1 MRPVLTADIRTS
13 AGAFTVNAP
22 RRYWLGILLVAL
34 AAVAFSQIT
43 MFSKLAYLAGST
55 PVTLVWLRF
64 VAFVGVIG
72 LVLLGR
78 RQSFRLPA
86 RNLRGSA
93 VLAFGMFLMSVGYLS
108 SVAYI
113 DVSLAVILLYSFPLM
128 VGLLS
133 ALAGRERI
141 TLVKALCL
149 ILAFAGLV
157 WAVGPGFERLDWRGV
172 GLALG
177 AAFGLTIT
185 ITWGGAYLEGVE
197 PLVVNVWANLW
208 MLAVMSA
215 YVLGFG
221 DLVLPQ
227 SATGWI
233 GLCGATGCYIFAIVV
248 LFVAMRWVTPAQ
260 TAVTLN
266 IEPIFS
272 IAAAVLVLHETVT
285 WGQACGI
292 AIMLIAIVF
301 SAVWGAVSKS

>member
-1 MRPVLTADIRTS
+1 M
-13 AGAFTVNAP
+13 NP
-22 RRYWLGILLVAL
+22 RRNYWLGILLVAV

-43 MFSKLAYLAGST
+43 TFSKLAYLGGST
-55 PVTLVWLRF
+55 PVTLVWIRF

-72 LVLLGR
+72 LFLLARG
-78 RQSFRLPA
+78 QSFRLPA
-86 RNLRGSA
+86 RNMRGSA

-141 TLVKALCL
+141 TLVKAFCL

-157 WAVGPGFERLDWRGV
+157 WAVGPGFERLDWRGIAF
-172 GLALG
+172 ALG
-177 AAFGLTIT
+177 AAFGLAVTV
-185 ITWGGAYLEGVE
+185 TWGSTYLEGVE

-221 DLVLPQ
+221 ELVLPQ

-233 GLCGATGCYIFAIVV
+233 GLGGATGCYIFGIIV

-272 IAAAVLVLHETVT
+272 IAAAVLVLHETVS
-285 WGQACGI
+285 WSQAFGI
-292 AIMLIAIVF
+292 SIMLIAIVF
-301 SAVWGAVSKS
+301 SALRGAVSKS